1 MSAHHDEH
9 HLQEQKPIAFTI
21 PFILAAVVI
30 LVILLFV
37 SLGDPSPHHG
47 HEAMH
52 EGHGAATEA
61 SHHEASAAAA
71 GEHHEAPAQ
80 AAAEAAPAH
89 DSAHAEAAAPAAEPA
104 HGEHH

>member
-9 HLQEQKPIAFTI
+9 HFQEQKPIAFTV
-21 PFILAAVVI
+21 PFIFAAAVM

-61 SHHEASAAAA
+61 SHHEA
-71 GEHHEAPAQ
+71 P
-80 AAAEAAPAH
+80 AAAEEHHNAPEEAAAAAPAH